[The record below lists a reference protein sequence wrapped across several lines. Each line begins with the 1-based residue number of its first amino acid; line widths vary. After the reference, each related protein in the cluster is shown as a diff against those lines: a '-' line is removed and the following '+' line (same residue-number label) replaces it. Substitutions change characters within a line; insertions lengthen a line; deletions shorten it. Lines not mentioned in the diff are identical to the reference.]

1 VGSIPTI
8 PTKRWGSG
16 VRGRGLMLK
25 PTPNPRPPIPI
36 MKKPEISFDSIPR
49 SAVSNTT
56 LKICL
61 KCAFDV
67 FTKQLKLTPR
77 TAYSELKKHVPEEV
91 DITGAATSRPHFFE
105 KLGIDH
111 CPYCNGAKRWFAEF
125 QVTRIDAHSSFEKD
139 RKKLWTA
146 LKKQPDRYALWSPE
160 RTQMQIFSEWI
171 ERLNRG
177 LSFDDDSWLLES
189 AISHIKRSAPSND
202 WDVVLSS
209 GVRRV
214 QVSRQVEGAWRY
226 EDGWLYVSPALYGDV
241 IMVQHLISRSHQHG
255 GRTFEGRL
263 TFQELIRRLRRIGY
277 FEAMGI
283 NANDPYEAFEQAIG
297 KLVDSGP
304 GAVYYAVD
312 RKDYLDKLKSVY
324 EKKREK

>member
-1 VGSIPTI
+1 
-8 PTKRWGSG
+8 
-16 VRGRGLMLK
+16 
-25 PTPNPRPPIPI
+25 

-67 FTKQLKLTPR
+67 FTKQLKLAPR

-91 DITGAATSRPHFFE
+91 DITGAATSRPHFFGE
-105 KLGIDH
+105 TGVDH
-111 CPYCNGAKRWFAEF
+111 CPYCNGTKRWFAEF
-125 QVTRIDAHSSFEKD
+125 HVTRIDAHSSFEKE
-139 RKKLWTA
+139 RKKLWSA
-146 LKKQPDRYALWSPE
+146 LKKEPDRYALWSPE
-160 RTQMQIFSEWI
+160 RTQMQIFSEWL
-171 ERLNRG
+171 ERLNRS
-177 LSFDDDSWLLES
+177 LRFDDDQWLLET
-189 AISHIKRSAPSND
+189 AVSHIKRSAPSND
-202 WDVVLSS
+202 WETVLAT

-214 QVSRQVEGAWRY
+214 QLSRQVEDTWRY
-226 EDGWLYVSPALYGDV
+226 EDGWLYVSPSLYGDV

-277 FEAMGI
+277 FTAKGI
-283 NANDPYEAFEQAIG
+283 TTNEPYEEFELAIG

-304 GAVYYAVD
+304 AAVYYAVD
-312 RKDYLDKLKSVY
+312 RRDYLDKLKSVY